1 MTGSLGG
8 EHQGGEDGDD
18 LVSSCVVIL
27 TLCQGQQLECLGD
40 SSTVYGRAEYGI
52 LFIMSIYKKDSFNLN
67 YILCSLSL
75 DGGIIFDVF
84 TPQSVII
91 IVVLLWVSVGAG

>member
-18 LVSSCVVIL
+18 LEG
-27 TLCQGQQLECLGD
+27 QGQQLECLGD

-75 DGGIIFDVF
+75 IFDVF